1 MGIVH
6 RDVKPENIL
15 YTHSPSGELVFKLG
29 DFGLC
34 NQTAAA
40 QSAAGTPIYMAPEI
54 SSAAQGQTP
63 KADIWSLFMV
73 LVWIYDFGGFRRD
86 AYEGQLTVAA
96 LLRLAG
102 EAAAPGQHLAQ
113 LGEMAR
119 PDPERRA
126 SAAQMM
132 LKLGLFSQEPRAILC
147 SHGKDPRRIPAMP
160 ADGPTSPPPPPG
172 PGQRPAGRSGEKGPA
187 AMKPPSS
194 DVSMKGVSRSFFGSM
209 VM

>member
-15 YTHSPSGELVFKLG
+15 YTYSPDGKLVFKLG

-34 NQTAAA
+34 NQIAVA

-63 KADIWSLFMV
+63 KADIWSLFIV
-73 LVWIYDFGGFRRD
+73 LIWMYDFNRFRRD
-86 AYEGQLTVAA
+86 AYAGHYTVST
-96 LLRLAG
+96 LLQVARD
-102 EAAAPGQHLAQ
+102 AAAPGQHLAQ

-119 PDPERRA
+119 PDPNRRA

-147 SHGKDPRRIPAMP
+147 SHGKDPRRIPPMP
-160 ADGPTSPPPPPG
+160 ADEPPPLKPAGGRG
-172 PGQRPAGRSGEKGPA
+172 PGQAGEKGPA
-187 AMKPPSS
+187 GKRAPSS
-194 DVSMKGVSRSFFGSM
+194 DVSMKNASRSFFGSM

>member
-15 YTHSPSGELVFKLG
+15 YTYSPSRELVFKLG

-34 NQTAAA
+34 NQVSAA

-54 SSAAQGQTP
+54 SSARRGQTP

-73 LVWIYDFGGFRRD
+73 LIWMYDFKAFRRD
-86 AYEGQLTVAA
+86 AYAGRFSVSA
-96 LLRLAG
+96 LLQVARD
-102 EAAAPGQHLAQ
+102 AAAPGQNLAQ

-119 PDPERRA
+119 PDPEKRA

-132 LKLGLFSQEPRAILC
+132 LKLGLFAQEPRAILC

-160 ADGPTSPPPPPG
+160 ADEPPPG
-172 PGQRPAGRSGEKGPA
+172 PLAGALLGRPARRARRGRGRLP
-187 AMKPPSS
+187 
-194 DVSMKGVSRSFFGSM
+194 
-209 VM
+209 VMCR

>member
-15 YTHSPSGELVFKLG
+15 YTYSPSGELVFKLG

-34 NQTAAA
+34 NQISVA

-54 SSAAQGQTP
+54 SSGAHGQTP

-73 LVWIYDFGGFRRD
+73 LIWMYDFRAFRRD
-86 AYEGQLTVAA
+86 AYAGRFTVST
-96 LLRLAG
+96 LLQVAR

-119 PDPERRA
+119 PNPEKRA

-147 SHGKDPRRIPAMP
+147 SHSKDPRRIPAMP
-160 ADGPTSPPPPPG
+160 ADEPPPKPAGGRG
-172 PGQRPAGRSGEKGPA
+172 PGQSGEKGPA
-187 AMKPPSS
+187 GKRAPSS
-194 DVSMKGVSRSFFGSM
+194 DVSMKSASRSIFGSM